1 MPRVLD
7 HNGKASLGWPGPE
20 IILQGQT
27 VMPLV
32 RVRRRSR
39 ARKYGVPLAIA
50 VVVLAAL
57 YIISASLGLHRVAS
71 QLLTVGTLNTALA
84 GAEQSEN
91 PAMLG
96 YRGDPQTA
104 FDLPHE
110 TLAIQTAVGP
120 AEAWLVP
127 EPFAPGAP
135 QPHLAAI
142 YVHGIAGAREDGYR
156 YLPMLHE
163 AGFPTLLISY
173 RNDANAPATEDGL
186 YGFGLSEWPDLE
198 AAVLAL
204 RDRGYG
210 EVMIVA
216 DSMGGAILGQFMAR
230 SAEAG
235 RVSAIALDSP
245 ALEFDAVLEHLAGD
259 MGLPFPGTVAATT
272 LILLRFTHPSDLAEA
287 SVTGRYAGFYGPL
300 FLAHGSGDR
309 VVPVE
314 TSAQLIELRAA
325 SDAGTVTVSHL
336 TEADHLQSYAED
348 PAAYEAAFQEFL
360 GLTRVP

>member
-1 MPRVLD
+1 
-7 HNGKASLGWPGPE
+7 
-20 IILQGQT
+20 
-27 VMPLV
+27 MPLV

-39 ARKYGVPLAIA
+39 ARRYGVPLAIA
-50 VVVLAAL
+50 LAVLAAL

-71 QLLTVGTLNTALA
+71 QLLTVGTLQAAQAETAR
-84 GAEQSEN
+84 
-91 PAMLG
+91 PDDPVILG
-96 YRGDPQTA
+96 YRGDPQAA
-104 FDLPHE
+104 FGLPFE
-110 TLAIQTAVGP
+110 TLSVQTAVGP

-127 EPFAPGAP
+127 EPFSPGAP

-163 AGFPTLLISY
+163 AGIPTLLISY
-173 RNDANAPATEDGL
+173 RNDDNAPATEDGR
-186 YGFGLSEWPDLE
+186 YGFGLTEWPDLE

-216 DSMGGAILGQFMAR
+216 ESMGAAILGQFMAR

-245 ALEFDAVLEHLAGD
+245 ALEFEAVLEHLADG
-259 MGLPFPGTVAATT
+259 MGLPLPGLVSRTT
-272 LILLRFTHPSDLAEA
+272 LMMLRFTHPADLGEA

-300 FLAHGSGDR
+300 FLAHGRGDR
-309 VVPVE
+309 VVPFA
-314 TSAQLIELRAA
+314 TSEHLADLRAA
-325 SDAGTVTVSHL
+325 SDAGAVTVAHV
-336 TEADHLQSYAED
+336 TQADHLQSHAED
-348 PAAYEAAFQEFL
+348 PAAYEAAFREFL
-360 GLTRVP
+360 ALTRVP

>member
-1 MPRVLD
+1 
-7 HNGKASLGWPGPE
+7 
-20 IILQGQT
+20 
-27 VMPLV
+27 MPLV

-50 VVVLAAL
+50 LAVLAAL

-71 QLLTVGTLNTALA
+71 QLLTVGTLQAAQAGTAA
-84 GAEQSEN
+84 PED

-96 YRGDPQTA
+96 YRGDPQAA
-104 FDLPHE
+104 FGLPFE
-110 TLAIQTAVGP
+110 TLSIQTAVGP

-127 EPFAPGAP
+127 EPFRPGAP

-156 YLPMLHE
+156 YLPMLHAE
-163 AGFPTLLISY
+163 GIPTLLISY
-173 RNDANAPATEDGL
+173 RNDDNAPATEDGR
-186 YGFGLSEWPDLE
+186 YGFGLTEWPDLE

-216 DSMGGAILGQFMAR
+216 ESMGAAILGQFMAR
-230 SAEAG
+230 SPEAG

-245 ALEFDAVLEHLAGD
+245 ALEFDAVLEHLADG
-259 MGLPFPGTVAATT
+259 MGLPLPGLVARTT
-272 LILLRFTHPSDLAEA
+272 LMMLSLTHPADLAEA

-300 FLAHGSGDR
+300 FLAHGRSDQ
-309 VVPVE
+309 VVPFA
-314 TSAQLIELRAA
+314 TSQHLADLRAA
-325 SDAGTVTVSHL
+325 SDAGAVTVAHL
-336 TEADHLQSYAED
+336 TDADHLQSHAAE
-348 PAAYEAAFQEFL
+348 PAAYEAAFRDFL
-360 GLTRVP
+360 ALTRVP